1 MTVSLSWGGPAR
13 YPDVY
18 ERGVAALSSV
28 FGLEVVAAPRVFE
41 PSADPLSRAADLMT
55 AFADPSVRGI
65 ITTIGGED
73 SIRLLPYLDPAVIA
87 ANPKIFLG
95 YSDTTVS
102 HFFCFN
108 AGLTTFYGPSVMAGF
123 AELLPYTEAAVR
135 RALLSTSP
143 IGVLQPAEG
152 WTPEWPDWESFTPRA
167 LRPRHGWTFLQGSGI
182 AEGRLLGGCIDVME
196 FVRGTSAWP
205 ASFDG
210 AILFLETS
218 EDAPPPLFVTRA
230 LRSYAAMGIL
240 HQIRGLIF
248 GRPGGG
254 ERFEEYDAAILQVVR
269 DEEGLAEL
277 PIITGMDFGHTDP
290 MFVLPYGAL
299 ARIDCE
305 RRTFAVLE
313 SGVID

>member
-13 YPDVY
+13 YPAVY
-18 ERGVAALSSV
+18 ERGCSVLSSV
-28 FGLEVVAAPRVFE
+28 FGLTVVHAPHVLAPDAHPR
-41 PSADPLSRAADLMT
+41 DRAADLMA
-55 AFADPSVRGI
+55 AFADPSIRGI

-87 ANPKIFLG
+87 ANPKVFLG

-102 HFFCFN
+102 HFVCHN

-123 AELLPYTEAAVR
+123 AELLPYTAAAVR
-135 RALLSTSP
+135 RALFSNAP
-143 IGVLQPAEG
+143 IGELQPADG
-152 WTPEWPDWESFTPRA
+152 WTPEWPDWESFVPRS
-167 LRPRHGWTFLQGSGI
+167 LRPRHDWTFLQGSGI
-182 AEGRLLGGCIDVME
+182 AEGRLLGGCIDVLE

-218 EDAPPPLFVTRA
+218 EDAPPPVFVTRA

-240 HQIRGLIF
+240 QRINGLIF

-254 ERFEEYDAAILQVVR
+254 ERFEEYDAAILRVVR
-269 DEEGLAEL
+269 DEEGLGHL

-299 ARIDCE
+299 ARIDCG

-313 SGVID
+313 SGVSD

>member
-13 YPDVY
+13 FPAVY
-18 ERGVAALSSV
+18 ARGCGVLSSV
-28 FGLEVVAAPRVFE
+28 FGLEVVPAPHVLAPDAPPR
-41 PSADPLSRAADLMT
+41 DRAADLML
-55 AFADPSVRGI
+55 AFADPTIRGI

-73 SIRLLPYLDPAVIA
+73 SILLLPYLDPAVIA
-87 ANPKIFLG
+87 ANPKVFLG

-102 HFFCFN
+102 HFVCHN

-135 RALLSTSP
+135 RALFSAAP
-143 IGVLQPAEG
+143 IGVLQPAES
-152 WTPEWPDWESFTPRA
+152 WTPEWPDWESFAPRV
-167 LRPRHGWTFLQGSGI
+167 LRPRRDWTFLQGSGI

-196 FVRGTSAWP
+196 FLRGTSAWP

-218 EDAPPPLFVTRA
+218 EDAPPPPFVTRA

-240 HQIRGLIF
+240 HAIKGLIF

-269 DEEGLAEL
+269 DEEGLDEL
-277 PIITGMDFGHTDP
+277 PIVTGMDFGHTDP

-305 RRTFAVLE
+305 RREFAVLE
-313 SGVID
+313 SGVT